1 MHEICLTQTPQE
13 EKLFTGNTFSS
24 TIKMFPL
31 MDKEKIYI
39 KILNRARVKLN
50 GKLGSNEQLF
60 NEE

>member
-1 MHEICLTQTPQE
+1 
-13 EKLFTGNTFSS
+13 
-24 TIKMFPL
+24 MFPL